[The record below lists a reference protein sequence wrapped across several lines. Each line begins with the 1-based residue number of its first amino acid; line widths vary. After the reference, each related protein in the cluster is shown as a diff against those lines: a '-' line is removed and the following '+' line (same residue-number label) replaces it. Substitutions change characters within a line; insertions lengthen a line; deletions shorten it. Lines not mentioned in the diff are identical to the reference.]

1 MHWGELPK
9 EGNNPKLNEKK
20 KSEENEEC
28 PGCQCDKFIHKESDN
43 LLDDC
48 SVIREETG
56 AERWRHEKSDWLLSL
71 GEISNSPISCSV
83 KFCLIKIMNFTVNFT
98 DFLSEY

>member
-1 MHWGELPK
+1 MK
-9 EGNNPKLNEKK
+9 KK

-43 LLDDC
+43 LLDDY

-56 AERWRHEKSDWLLSL
+56 VERRRTEKSD
-71 GEISNSPISCSV
+71 
-83 KFCLIKIMNFTVNFT
+83 
-98 DFLSEY
+98 